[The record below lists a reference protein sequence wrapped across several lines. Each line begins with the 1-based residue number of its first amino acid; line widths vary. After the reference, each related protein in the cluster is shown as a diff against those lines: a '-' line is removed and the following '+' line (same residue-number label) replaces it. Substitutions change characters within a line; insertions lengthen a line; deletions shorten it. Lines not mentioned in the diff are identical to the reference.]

1 MTVGQRIKQRR
12 MELGMTQSELAEKMG
27 YKGKTSVCAAE
38 TKGDNITTTKIT
50 KYAKAL
56 GVSIKYLM
64 GYEDINGVPIS
75 QERVEYKAKITDYR
89 EDFVYAAIETYKDIQ
104 SLSPEKR
111 NQLESFL
118 QYLKTQS

>member
-12 MELGMTQSELAEKMG
+12 LELGMTQSELAEKMG

-38 TKGDNITTTKIT
+38 TKGDNITTTKI
-50 KYAKAL
+50 KKFARAL
-56 GVSIKYLM
+56 NCSFFYLM
-64 GYEDINGVPIS
+64 GYEDINGVPIP
-75 QERVEYKAKITDYR
+75 QNHIEFKAKITDYR

>member
-1 MTVGQRIKQRR
+1 